1 MLHLTAADAPRFAL
15 PGVEFTG
22 YASPSRGSREICT
35 WRITVAAGLHSPEP
49 HTIDRDEIFMVASGA
64 VRLSPDGAI
73 VGGGDAAAVPGGH
86 NVAVG
91 GAVVPPGPP
100 IQLITPRDEPAE
112 VYVVIRADFAATA
125 ADGTAIDTPPW

>member
-73 VGGGDAAAVPGGH
+73 VGAGDAA
-86 NVAVG
+86 
-91 GAVVPPGPP
+91 VVPAGTP
-100 IQLITPRDEPAE
+100 IQLINPLDEPAE

-125 ADGTAIDTPPW
+125 ADGTAIDTPPWAR

>member
-73 VGGGDAAAVPGGH
+73 VGAGDAA
-86 NVAVG
+86 
-91 GAVVPPGPP
+91 VVPAGTP
-100 IQLITPRDEPAE
+100 IQLINPLDEPAE
-112 VYVVIRADFAATA
+112 VYVVIRSDFAATA
-125 ADGTAIDTPPW
+125 ADGTAIDTPPWAR